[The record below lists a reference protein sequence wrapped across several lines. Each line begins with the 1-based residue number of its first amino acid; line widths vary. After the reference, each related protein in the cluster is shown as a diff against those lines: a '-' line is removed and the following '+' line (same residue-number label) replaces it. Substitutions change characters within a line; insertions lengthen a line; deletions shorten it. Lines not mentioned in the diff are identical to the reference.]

1 MVTPTRTVR
10 IEPELE
16 AAARSHPGLADVSPS
31 CLVRVA
37 LRVLG
42 DLDDLGIPIAS
53 LRGLYGDRSH
63 RRLTAYTRPA
73 LNNDEL
79 KS

>member
-10 IEPELE
+10 IQPELE
-16 AAARSHPGLADVSPS
+16 ADARSHPGLADVSPS

-53 LRGLYGDRSH
+53 LRGLYGDRSS
-63 RRLTAYTRPA
+63 RLTAYTRPA
-73 LNNDEL
+73 LNSDEL